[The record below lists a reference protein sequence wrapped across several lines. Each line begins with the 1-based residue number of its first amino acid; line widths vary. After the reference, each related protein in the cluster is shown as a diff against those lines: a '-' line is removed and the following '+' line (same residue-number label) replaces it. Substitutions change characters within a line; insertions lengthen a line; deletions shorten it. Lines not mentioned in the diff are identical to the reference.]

1 MLVDRFR
8 QCPGWKDGQYYG
20 WEKEAGIF
28 HETKKIRIETLKIYG
43 DDKKIRDPDVINQRL
58 AQLAEPWAGQFD
70 ANSLIVLRK
79 ATIQFDARPNV
90 ANIKA
95 PVLYVLS
102 HSDNLFS
109 PSIAPDTMKLLKE
122 SGVNA

>member
-1 MLVDRFR
+1 M
-8 QCPGWKDGQYYG
+8 
-20 WEKEAGIF
+20 
-28 HETKKIRIETLKIYG
+28 KKIRIETLKIYG
-43 DDKKIRDPDVINQRL
+43 DDKKIRDQVGSDPDVINQRL

-102 HSDNLFS
+102 RSDNLFS
-109 PSIAPDTMKLLKE
+109 P
-122 SGVNA
+122 